1 HYPYSISTG
10 WEAPWRTARIYRV
23 LESGKKFSAGALL
36 ALQTGIYCDCELF
49 FAERFVYGVD
59 HAKNPSARAKQA
71 AELMRGWDRRMVAVS
86 HPPTVVYRAR
96 IELVRL
102 LLEPKLGA
110 APKDIEQAETTLNW
124 KTYGWGMQSVWLE

>member
-71 AELMRGWDRRMVAVS
+71 AELMRGWDGRMAADS
-86 HPPTVVYRAR
+86 AAPTIRYRAR
-96 IELVRL
+96 IEVGPLV
-102 LLEPKLGA
+102 
-110 APKDIEQAETTLNW
+110 
-124 KTYGWGMQSVWLE
+124 V